1 MSVDR
6 ATDAQLDELA
16 DKGLRTLIQV
26 LIATMLGTAAGIF
39 LLPRLA
45 SPMALSIGGPE
56 GSAFWFLSRSSAFAG
71 YLLLWGSMMLGLAIT
86 NRMARVWPGGP
97 VAFDLHQ
104 HLSLLALGAIV
115 FHALILL
122 GDPYID
128 YSLAEVL
135 TPFRALG
142 YREAWVGLG
151 QLGLYMLAIVVA
163 SFYVRK
169 RLGNA
174 AWRAIHFLSF
184 TTFILALF
192 HGLRSGTDSPALWAQ
207 IIYWATGASILLMT
221 IYRALVVEP
230 ERRRI
235 VAQAARV
242 PPGEALASPV
252 DRR

>member
-1 MSVDR
+1 MDR
-6 ATDAQLDELA
+6 ATDAQLDELTG
-16 DKGLRTLIQV
+16 KGLRTLVQV
-26 LIATMLGTAAGIF
+26 LLAALIGAAIGIF

-45 SPMALSIGGPE
+45 PGMALSIGGAE

-104 HLSLLALGAIV
+104 HLSLLGLGAVV
-115 FHALILL
+115 FHALILI
-122 GDPYID
+122 GDPWID
-128 YSLAEVL
+128 YSLAEIL
-135 TPFRALG
+135 TPFRAEG

-151 QLGLYMLAIVVA
+151 QLGLYMLAVVVG

-192 HGLRSGTDSPALWAQ
+192 HGLMSGTDSGTLWAQ
-207 IIYWATGASILLMT
+207 VIYWTTGASVLLMT
-221 IYRALVVEP
+221 LYRAFVVEP
-230 ERRRI
+230 ERRR
-235 VAQAARV
+235 ASAKSAA
-242 PPGEALASPV
+242 PV
-252 DRR
+252 TTPSE

>member
-1 MSVDR
+1 MDR

-16 DKGLRTLIQV
+16 DRGLRTLIQV
-26 LIATMLGTAAGIF
+26 LLATSLGTAAGIL

-45 SPMALSIGGPE
+45 SPMALSIGGPD
-56 GSAFWFLSRSSAFAG
+56 GSVFWFLSRSSAFVG
-71 YLLLWGSMMLGLAIT
+71 YVLLWGAMMLGLAIT
-86 NRMARVWPGGP
+86 NRMARLWPGGP

-104 HLSLLALGAIV
+104 HVSLLAMGAVV

-128 YSLAEVL
+128 YSLSEVL
-135 TPFRALG
+135 TPFRAQG

-151 QLGLYMLAIVVA
+151 QLGVYMLVIVVA

-174 AWRAIHFLSF
+174 AWRAIHFMSF

-192 HGLRSGTDSPALWAQ
+192 HGMESGTDSATPWAQ
-207 IIYWATGASILLMT
+207 ILYWGTGASVLLMT

-230 ERRRI
+230 ERRR
-235 VAQAARV
+235 VAALAARA
-242 PPGEALASPV
+242 PARGTPAAPS
-252 DRR
+252 DIT

>member
-1 MSVDR
+1 MDR

-16 DKGLRTLIQV
+16 GKGLRTLLQV
-26 LIATMLGTAAGIF
+26 MLATLAGIAAGIF

-45 SPMALSIGGPE
+45 GPMASSIGGPE
-56 GSAFWFLSRSSAFAG
+56 GSAFWFLSRSSAFIG
-71 YLLLWGSMMLGLAIT
+71 YLLLWASMMLGLSIT

-97 VAFDLHQ
+97 AAFELHQ
-104 HLSLLALGAIV
+104 HLSLLALGAIT
-115 FHALILL
+115 FHAMILL

-151 QLGLYMLAIVVA
+151 QLGLYFLAVVVA

-184 TTFILALF
+184 STFILALF
-192 HGLRSGTDSPALWAQ
+192 HGLRSGTDSPSLWAQ
-207 IIYWATGASILLMT
+207 VVYWMTGASVLLMT

-235 VAQAARV
+235 LAQAARA
-242 PPGEALASPV
+242 PAAGGTSDAG
-252 DRR
+252 

>member
-1 MSVDR
+1 MDR
-6 ATDAQLDELA
+6 ATDAQLDDLA
-16 DKGLRTLIQV
+16 DKGVRTLIQV
-26 LIATMLGTAAGIF
+26 LLATLIGTAAGIF

-45 SPMALSIGGPE
+45 SPMALSIGGPD

-86 NRMARVWPGGP
+86 NRMARLWPGGP
-97 VAFDLHQ
+97 VAFELHQ
-104 HLSLLALGAIV
+104 HMSLLALGAIL

-128 YSLAEVL
+128 YSLGEVL

-151 QLGLYMLAIVVA
+151 QLGVYMLAIVVG

-192 HGLRSGTDSPALWAQ
+192 HGLQSGTDSATPWAQ
-207 IIYWATGASILLMT
+207 IIYWATGASVLLMT
-221 IYRALVVEP
+221 VYRALVVEP
-230 ERRRI
+230 ERRRAA
-235 VAQAARV
+235 AQTAAAVVSR
-242 PPGEALASPV
+242 PSE
-252 DRR
+252 

>member
-1 MSVDR
+1 VDR
-6 ATDAQLDELA
+6 ATDAQLDELS

-26 LIATMLGTAAGIF
+26 LIAAVLGTAAGIF

-45 SPMALSIGGPE
+45 APMALSIGGPE

-151 QLGLYMLAIVVA
+151 QLGVYLLAIVVA

-169 RLGNA
+169 RLGNP

-192 HGLRSGTDSPALWAQ
+192 HGLRSGTDSATFWAQ
-207 IIYWATGASILLMT
+207 IIYWVTGASFLLMT
-221 IYRALVVEP
+221 IYRALVMEP
-230 ERRRI
+230 ERRR
-235 VAQAARV
+235 ASAKTAA
-242 PPGEALASPV
+242 AASTPSE
-252 DRR
+252 

>member
-1 MSVDR
+1 MDR

-26 LIATMLGTAAGIF
+26 LLATLVGTIVGVF
-39 LLPRLA
+39 VLPRLA
-45 SPMALSIGGPE
+45 TPMALSIDGPE
-56 GSAFWFLSRSSAFAG
+56 GSAFWFLSRASAFVG
-71 YLLLWGSMMLGLAIT
+71 YVLLWGAMMLGLAIT
-86 NRMARVWPGGP
+86 NRMARLWPGGP

-104 HLSLLALGAIV
+104 HLSLLALGTLA

-142 YREAWVGLG
+142 YREEWVGLG
-151 QLGLYMLAIVVA
+151 QLGLYLLTVVVA

-169 RLGNA
+169 RLGNP
-174 AWRAIHFLSF
+174 AWRAIHFLAF
-184 TTFILALF
+184 TVFILGLF
-192 HGLRSGTDSPALWAQ
+192 HGVQSGTDSATFWAQ
-207 IIYWATGASILLMT
+207 IIYWATGASVLLMT

-235 VAQAARV
+235 LAQTAGASAA
-242 PPGEALASPV
+242 GTTESSSS
-252 DRR
+252 

>member
-1 MSVDR
+1 MDR
-6 ATDAQLDELA
+6 ATDAQLDELSG
-16 DKGLRTLIQV
+16 KGLRTLLQV
-26 LIATMLGTAAGIF
+26 LLATLLGTAAGIF

-45 SPMALSIGGPE
+45 PPMALSIGGPE
-56 GSAFWFLSRSSAFAG
+56 GSAFWFLSRSSAFIG
-71 YLLLWGSMMLGLAIT
+71 YLLLWGSMMLGLSIT

-97 VAFDLHQ
+97 TAFDLHQ

-115 FHALILL
+115 FHAMILL

-142 YREAWVGLG
+142 YREVWVGLG
-151 QLGLYMLAIVVA
+151 QLGLYLLAIVVG
-163 SFYVRK
+163 SFYIRK

-192 HGLRSGTDSPALWAQ
+192 HGLKSGTDSAAAWAQ
-207 IIYWATGASILLMT
+207 AVYWATGASVLLMT
-221 IYRALVVEP
+221 LYRALVVEP

-235 VAQAARV
+235 LAQAAQM
-242 PPGEALASPV
+242 PAGGGAS
-252 DRR
+252 DAS

>member
-1 MSVDR
+1 MDR
-6 ATDAQLDELA
+6 ATDAELDDLSE
-16 DKGLRTLIQV
+16 KGIRTLVQV
-26 LIATMLGTAAGIF
+26 LLATILGTAAGLI
-39 LLPRLA
+39 LLPSLA
-45 SPMALSIGGPE
+45 APMALSIGGPD

-104 HLSLLALGAIV
+104 HLSLLALGAIL

-128 YSLAEVL
+128 YSLTEVL

-151 QLGLYMLAIVVA
+151 QLGLYMLGIVVA

-192 HGLRSGTDSPALWAQ
+192 HGLQSGTDSGTPWAQ
-207 IIYWATGASILLMT
+207 VIYWATGASVLLMT

-235 VAQAARV
+235 MTQVARAPV
-242 PPGEALASPV
+242 SSPSGSPSDPG
-252 DRR
+252 

>member
-1 MSVDR
+1 MDR
-6 ATDAQLDELA
+6 ATDAQLDELS
-16 DKGLRTLIQV
+16 DKGMRTLIQV
-26 LIATMLGTAAGIF
+26 LLATLLGTAAGIF
-39 LLPRLA
+39 LLPSLA
-45 SPMALSIGGPE
+45 GPMALSVGGPD

-97 VAFDLHQ
+97 AAFELHQ
-104 HLSLLALGAIV
+104 HMSLLALGAIL

-128 YSLAEVL
+128 YSLGEVL

-151 QLGLYMLAIVVA
+151 QLGVYMLAIVVG

-192 HGLRSGTDSPALWAQ
+192 HGLQSGTDSAAPWAQ
-207 IIYWATGASILLMT
+207 IIYWATGASVLLMT

-230 ERRRI
+230 ERRRAA
-235 VAQAARV
+235 AQTAAAA
-242 PPGEALASPV
+242 PGTPSE
-252 DRR
+252 

>member
-1 MSVDR
+1 MDR
-6 ATDAQLDELA
+6 ATDAQLDELS
-16 DKGLRTLIQV
+16 DKGIRTLIQV
-26 LIATMLGTAAGIF
+26 LLATLLGTAAGIF
-39 LLPRLA
+39 LLPSLA
-45 SPMALSIGGPE
+45 APMALSIGGPD

-97 VAFDLHQ
+97 AAFELHQ
-104 HLSLLALGAIV
+104 HMSLLALGAIL

-135 TPFRALG
+135 TPFRAMG

-151 QLGLYMLAIVVA
+151 QLGVYMLGVVVA

-192 HGLRSGTDSPALWAQ
+192 HGLQSGTDSPAVWAQ
-207 IIYWATGASILLMT
+207 IIYWATGASVLLMT

-235 VAQAARV
+235 LAQAARV
-242 PPGEALASPV
+242 PSAGSPGGAAS
-252 DRR
+252 

>member
-1 MSVDR
+1 MDR
-6 ATDAQLDELA
+6 ATDAQLDELSG
-16 DKGLRTLIQV
+16 KGLRTLLQV
-26 LIATMLGTAAGIF
+26 LLATLLGTAAGIF

-45 SPMALSIGGPE
+45 SPMALSIGGAE
-56 GSAFWFLSRSSAFAG
+56 GSAFWLLSRSSAFAG
-71 YLLLWGSMMLGLAIT
+71 YLLLWAAMMLGLSIT

-97 VAFDLHQ
+97 AAFDLHQ
-104 HLSLLALGAIV
+104 HLSLLAFGAIV
-115 FHALILL
+115 FHAMILL
-122 GDPYID
+122 GDPWID

-151 QLGLYMLAIVVA
+151 QLALYMLAIVVG

-184 TTFILALF
+184 TLFILALF
-192 HGLRSGTDSPALWAQ
+192 HGLMSGTDSGALWAQ
-207 IIYWATGASILLMT
+207 VVYWATGATVLLMT

-235 VAQAARV
+235 LAQARSAAAGG
-242 PPGEALASPV
+242 PPEG
-252 DRR
+252 